1 MNCDYR
7 GEVIGSKAMS
17 EFLSPKLFDQISQ
30 KQGNQRRWIVK
41 TIKTNLS
48 LQISLCGCELRTYR
62 YNFIYPFLKKV
73 GFDLKTF
80 VCTTIFYT
88 LGCIEKLFI
97 RDYSGL
103 YDIYIEVKSQRP
115 VLMYWTKEKK

>member
-17 EFLSPKLFDQISQ
+17 EFPGIKLFDQISQ

-80 VCTTIFYT
+80 VGTTIFYT

-103 YDIYIEVKSQRP
+103 YDIYIEVK
-115 VLMYWTKEKK
+115 